1 MGRKRYE
8 PITVRFTKEA
18 LSVMREIADENGIS
32 VAEVVRMASAGN
44 LANYLGDVRFVDK
57 MQGDEIKARVGKLA
71 DVMSDIEVGLIRIGT
86 NINQIARRVNTEAK
100 YGIAPAGSGDAAAL
114 LREIGVLMD
123 RYERATKEAGAICR
137 ILG

>member
-8 PITVRFTKEA
+8 PITVRFTEDA
-18 LSVMREIADENGIS
+18 LNVMREIAGENGIS

-44 LANYLGDVRFVDK
+44 LADYLGDVRFVDQL
-57 MQGDEIKARVGKLA
+57 QGAEIKARVAKLI
-71 DVMSDIEVGLIRIGT
+71 DVMSDIEVGLIKVGT

-100 YGIAPAGSGDAAAL
+100 YGNGPSGSGDAVAL
-114 LREIGVLMD
+114 LREIGVLVD

>member
-1 MGRKRYE
+1 
-8 PITVRFTKEA
+8 
-18 LSVMREIADENGIS
+18 MREIAGENGIS

-44 LANYLGDVRFVDK
+44 LADYLGDVRFVDPL
-57 MQGDEIKARVGKLA
+57 QGAEIKARVAKLIN
-71 DVMSDIEVGLIRIGT
+71 VMSDIEVGLVRVGT

-100 YGIAPAGSGDAAAL
+100 YGNVPSGSGDAAAL

>member
-8 PITVRFTKEA
+8 PITVRFTEDA
-18 LSVMREIADENGIS
+18 LNVMREIAGENGIS

-44 LANYLGDVRFVDK
+44 LADYLGDVRFVDPL
-57 MQGDEIKARVGKLA
+57 QGAEIKARIAKLI
-71 DVMSDIEVGLIRIGT
+71 DVMSDIEVGLIKAGT

-100 YGIAPAGSGDAAAL
+100 YGNGPSGSGDAAAL

>member
-8 PITVRFTKEA
+8 PITVRFTEDA
-18 LSVMREIADENGIS
+18 LNVMREIAGENGIS

-44 LANYLGDVRFVDK
+44 LADYLGDVRFVDPL
-57 MQGDEIKARVGKLA
+57 QGAEIKARVAKLI
-71 DVMSDIEVGLIRIGT
+71 DVMSDIEVGLIRVGT
-86 NINQIARRVNTEAK
+86 NINQIARRVHTEAK
-100 YGIAPAGSGDAAAL
+100 YGSDVAGSGDAAAL